1 MIATFRPAIASAAAM
16 LTPIALFPTPPLALA
31 IATTARTSGSF
42 MIGAAPF
49 SALAPAGVLS
59 DRASQKILVVNDTF
73 PGNYRPSVPTVRPAH
88 TISARRPKVTLRSPI
103 KRAPLQN

>member
-1 MIATFRPAIASAAAM
+1 
-16 LTPIALFPTPPLALA
+16 
-31 IATTARTSGSF
+31 

-49 SALAPAGVLS
+49 SALAPTGVLS

-73 PGNYRPSVPTVRPAH
+73 PGNYRPSVSTIRPAH
-88 TISARRPKVTLRSPI
+88 TISARHYAGVRPSRSPI